1 MDDNPP
7 EQEVNAEFD
16 PDRCALLHNE
26 LLSRAVGHIPG
37 AAENMQQNCIQIA
50 LGNPPGWADTD
61 ALQKDDIVR
70 FFSQLNVYDPRH
82 APFTGEFRQPDA
94 VAFWNRTYGDM
105 NDPDIILLY
114 PTAFD
119 IQQDAGLFLDLFT
132 KRVTYGNMECGSLPA
147 SHSESWV
154 PLEFALL
161 KLLEMW
167 DRGKYYWM
175 DDSRSSILIRGF
187 TPRDLEETLSAWEG
201 LLEAIQT
208 RLGDPGE
215 ENYRDPLPTSMVNQ
229 FRISPFAKAFLQR
242 AKRPS
247 FTFVG
252 PGITVFTDE
261 RFEATM
267 SSELPDSERSQF
279 IQRFPDEPDLYPS
292 LILPLADESVRL
304 QTPFTIRERHL
315 ESSRFHSFPDST
327 RQLTTSSRTLFS
339 LSQPRQLIEIWF
351 ITFKDHGASVGRRGS
366 QKYSRFGLA
375 MLLMEYGRSVLTGF
389 QLIMGGSPTQ
399 RLKYIVSYTLW
410 KTLCRGAE

>member
-26 LLSRAVGHIPG
+26 LLSRAVGHIPD

-61 ALQKDDIVR
+61 ALQNDDIVR

-175 DDSRSSILIRGF
+175 DDSRSSILMRGF
-187 TPRDLEETLSAWEG
+187 TPGDLEETLSAWEG

-208 RLGDPGE
+208 RLGDRRE
-215 ENYRDPLPTSMVNQ
+215 DNYRDPLPISLVNR
-229 FRISPFAKAFLQR
+229 FKMSPFAKAFLTR
-242 AKRPS
+242 AKRPN

-252 PGITVFTDE
+252 PGITVFTDV

-279 IQRFPDEPDLYPS
+279 IKKFPDEPDLYPS

-315 ESSRFHSFPDST
+315 ERLTISLLPGLYTAVDDKFADTIQLVTAQATDRDMVHNVQRPWGIGRAPRFAEIFEVWAGYVIDGIWEVGVDGVSTNHGWFTDAETKVYRELHFMEDS
-327 RQLTTSSRTLFS
+327 
-339 LSQPRQLIEIWF
+339 I
-351 ITFKDHGASVGRRGS
+351 
-366 QKYSRFGLA
+366 
-375 MLLMEYGRSVLTGF
+375 
-389 QLIMGGSPTQ
+389 
-399 RLKYIVSYTLW
+399 
-410 KTLCRGAE
+410 